1 MPTWSDL
8 IAGAAIIVIAL
19 IGGMG
24 RGKGGETRMSREIKF
39 RGKRIDNGEWVCG
52 SLIETNVIVDKIVEF
67 TEEYFYTEW
76 WCKVDPETVGQYTGL
91 KDKNG
96 REIYEGDILRAGDP
110 VYVAEVVYDDHF
122 GAWGLCRDDV
132 MSCHVGDFDES
143 DREVIGNIH
152 EHPHLLEGGATK

>member
-1 MPTWSDL
+1 
-8 IAGAAIIVIAL
+8 
-19 IGGMG
+19 
-24 RGKGGETRMSREIKF
+24 MSREIKF

-67 TEEYFYTEW
+67 TEEYFCTEW

-96 REIYEGDILRAGDP
+96 RQIWEGDIIQTQRIQYSSSGHFAGMSDHIGS
-110 VYVAEVVYDDHF
+110 VVFNDGRFAIRMESGAIPDLGF
-122 GAWGLCRDDV
+122 GL
-132 MSCHVGDFDES
+132 SFH
-143 DREVIGNIH
+143 EVIGNIH